1 MSVTSV
7 RPSETRHR
15 HLDLGALAVSI
26 ALVAVVAIVGGLS
39 TDTGPGT
46 WYSTIDKP
54 AWTPPG
60 AVFGPVWTALY
71 LAMAIAAWLVW
82 RERRRTDVR
91 LPLGLYVAQLV
102 VNAAWTAIFFAA
114 ERPGWALVDI
124 LVLAILVV
132 VTIVAFRPA
141 SRTAAWLLV
150 PYLAWV
156 CFAASVTAGVVAL
169 N

>member
-7 RPSETRHR
+7 HQNQTRGR
-15 HLDLGALAVSI
+15 NLDLGALALSI
-26 ALVAVVAIVGGLS
+26 AFVAVVAIVGGLS

-46 WYSTIDKP
+46 WYSSIDKP

-60 AVFGPVWTALY
+60 AVFGPVWTVLY
-71 LAMAIAAWLVW
+71 VAMAVAAWMVW
-82 RERRRTDVR
+82 RERHRADVR
-91 LPLGLYVAQLV
+91 LPLALYVAQLL
-102 VNAAWTAIFFAA
+102 VNAAWTAIFFGA

-124 LVLAILVV
+124 LVLAVLVV
-132 VTIVAFRPA
+132 ATIVAFRPA
-141 SRTAAWLLV
+141 SRVAAWLLV

-156 CFAASVTAGVVAL
+156 CFAASITAGVAAL